1 MAENQKRILG
11 MLADGKITVSEAER
25 LLALT
30 ESGEGTRDEA
40 PAAARGPKKSPK
52 YMRVVVQPGPESG
65 SGGHVEKVNV
75 RIPMNLIRAGIKLS
89 SLIPPHAAD
98 KVNTALKE
106 RGVDFDLRN
115 IKPEDIENLIVA
127 LGDFEVD
134 VEGNKREKVHIYT
147 E

>member
-1 MAENQKRILG
+1 MAENQKRILE

-25 LLALT
+25 LMALT
-30 ESGEGTRDEA
+30 ESKESIRDES
-40 PAAARGPKKSPK
+40 PDTARSTKQSPR
-52 YMRVVVQPGPESG
+52 YMRVVVQPGPESEAG
-65 SGGHVEKVNV
+65 AHVEKVNV
-75 RIPMNLIRAGIKLS
+75 RIPMNLIRAGMKLT

-106 RGVDFDLRN
+106 HGADFDLRN
-115 IKPEDIENLIVA
+115 IKPDDIEGLIEA

-134 VEGNKREKVHIYT
+134 VEGNREKVHIYT